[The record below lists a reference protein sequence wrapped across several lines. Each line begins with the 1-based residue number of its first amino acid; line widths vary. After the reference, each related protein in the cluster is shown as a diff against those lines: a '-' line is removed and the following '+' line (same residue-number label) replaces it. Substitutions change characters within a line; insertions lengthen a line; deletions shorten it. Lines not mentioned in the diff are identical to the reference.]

1 MGASAAVSAVV
12 AFFTALAEAIKK
24 RRTVQ
29 ATAELPAGA
38 RVNEQ
43 IDADVAELDRLA
55 VGTVTTATPPTTA
68 QPVGEVPK

>member
-24 RRTVQ
+24 RRAVQ
-29 ATAELPAGA
+29 AAAELPAGA

-55 VGTVTTATPPTTA
+55 VGSAAPPTTA
-68 QPVGEVPK
+68 APPTSEVPK